1 MMVSEWQACLR
12 RSRIIGRRGQN
23 WCFDELGSEM
33 RLHYSLTRYVGVKRT
48 LGILGGRTCRRG
60 DDGLPLA
67 SSVFPGSP

>member
-1 MMVSEWQACLR
+1 MAGVPEALKDY
-12 RSRIIGRRGQN
+12 RSSGQN